1 MGNQDNKP
9 GLFDSRRVVREQ
21 AAKMPPAAK
30 ADFSGVSSQVS
41 ATVDE
46 TGAYMVAAG
55 DSLSSIA
62 RAVYGD
68 ANAWE
73 RIFAANRDQLTDPD
87 EIKPGQMLNIPPRP

>member
-1 MGNQDNKP
+1 
-9 GLFDSRRVVREQ
+9 
-21 AAKMPPAAK
+21 
-30 ADFSGVSSQVS
+30 
-41 ATVDE
+41 
-46 TGAYMVAAG
+46 MVAAG